1 MLKLY
6 KPSAPRWVQLP
17 AGAALLCSPVS
28 TPLAYAARAR
38 ADALLVELQSAG
50 EAVTKAGGHIVD
62 VPDLS
67 TPEGLAGTRQSL
79 FVVSLAELAATD
91 WRGVGDDDG
100 TPLKFDAGHMAGLM
114 AHPGV
119 ADTFQADYLSPVY
132 SVISE
137 GNV

>member
-6 KPSAPRWVQLP
+6 KPKAADWVPLP
-17 AGAALLCSPVS
+17 GGAALLCEPIS

-38 ADALLVELQSAG
+38 ADALLVELQSAD
-50 EAVTKAGGHIVD
+50 EVVTKAGGRIVGT
-62 VPDLS
+62 PDLD

-79 FVVSLAELAATD
+79 FVVSLAELAARD
-91 WRGVGDDDG
+91 WRNVGDDDDV
-100 TPLKFDAGHMAGLM
+100 PLKFDTAHMAALM

-119 ADTFQADYLSPVY
+119 AEAFQAQYLNSLAAVLA
-132 SVISE
+132 E